1 MTKQVKYL
9 DQAGLSTL
17 YGLVD
22 KKIADALKAKIE
34 SLDSTKGESAVADG
48 KHIAVEVV
56 ETDGVITA
64 VNVKENDIAS
74 EAALA
79 AEVSR
84 ATAAE
89 KANADAIAAM
99 AVDDHSVDGQFV
111 TAVSQ
116 TAGKITVSRGG
127 VTADKVTT
135 TAVAGGADTVA
146 IEGTNVDAQIKS
158 LGKTLKSVEGNAAKY
173 KVVKLTDTEVTDL
186 KDANVKEAYKVVSYV
201 GAETEHTAYTQVGDV
216 IKIYKDAH
224 LEKAELG
231 TGNDAQKLILTY
243 NLANGKQSVVEV
255 DFAAIA
261 FNSEFKNGLQVSG
274 NGEVSVK
281 IDAASES
288 YLTVGADGIKL
299 AGVKNAIDDAV
310 AAKNVTA
317 TGDDYITVNAANN
330 NVTVS
335 AGVQGLTVDKAGA
348 ADSTL
353 AGVEK
358 SLVDGKE
365 VADKVSAFTNA
376 RIGEEVAKLDA
387 DVTSDVNVSEGV
399 AHKVRVQVVETDGKV
414 SAVNVTE
421 NDIASDAALTAEVN
435 RAKAAEDKIEQ
446 SVGLNPDGTFTA
458 PTTTNYATTAT
469 SVMDAIAKLDAQIKI
484 NADTISGRG
493 SVNEDTQTIEIDG
506 KGLQFVALTSAEITS
521 GFAATPKV

>member
-1 MTKQVKYL
+1 MAKQVKYL

-64 VNVKENDIAS
+64 VNVNEKDIAS
-74 EAALA
+74 EAALN
-79 AEVSR
+79 AEVGR

-99 AVDDHSVDGQFV
+99 AVNDTSVDGQFV

-127 VTADKVTT
+127 VTADKVTA
-135 TAVAGGADTVA
+135 TAVADGADTVA
-146 IEGTNVDAQIKS
+146 IEGTNVEAQIKS

-173 KVVKLTDTEVTDL
+173 KVVKLTDTEVTNL

-243 NLANGKQSVVEV
+243 NLADGTQSTVKI

-261 FNSEFKNGLQVSG
+261 FNSEFKNGLQVSE

-281 IDAASES
+281 IDEASES

-299 AGVKNAIDDAV
+299 AGVKQAIDDAV

-335 AGVQGLTVDKAGA
+335 ADVQGLTVGKAG

-387 DVTSDVNVSEGV
+387 DVTSDANVSEGV

-421 NDIASDAALTAEVN
+421 NDIASDAALTTEVS
-435 RAKAAEDKIEQ
+435 RAKAAEDKIES
-446 SVGLNPDGTFTA
+446 SVGLNADGTFTA
-458 PTTTNYATTAT
+458 PTTTNYAKTAT

-484 NADTISGRG
+484 NADAISGRG

-506 KGLQFVALTSAEITS
+506 KGLQFVALSSAEITS